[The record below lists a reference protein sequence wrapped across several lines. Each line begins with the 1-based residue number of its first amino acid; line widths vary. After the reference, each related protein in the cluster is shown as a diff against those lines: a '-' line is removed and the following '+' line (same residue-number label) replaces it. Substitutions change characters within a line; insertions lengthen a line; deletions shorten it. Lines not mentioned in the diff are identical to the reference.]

1 MTKYSDV
8 IRRLFLQ
15 IEALYVFS
23 MLKSTITSQFGRDTW
38 VRKVLRDHD
47 IPLDSPALTYFDPP
61 VREKSSFGPQI
72 ASFNIR
78 EVKQSLCTS
87 SLLLTRP
94 SFMQLQSRLSTIFH
108 DTLALVP
115 LFSAKPD
122 PAFLLAHGG
131 DNFKKNTVDEL
142 LLKLSSYP
150 LSNYRYFIA
159 AQKVVAE
166 QYHKVLKYRWQE
178 GIYRAMQGLVE
189 TEFEYKD
196 GVHL

>member
-1 MTKYSDV
+1 VSLQLTKYSDD

-23 MLKSTITSQFGRDTW
+23 ILKSTITSQVGRDTW
-38 VRKVLRDHD
+38 VRKVLRDHE
-47 IPLDSPALTYFDPP
+47 IPLDAPALTYFVPP
-61 VREKSSFGPQI
+61 VRGKSSYGPEL
-72 ASFNIR
+72 ASFDIR

-94 SFMQLQSRLSTIFH
+94 SFLQLQSRLSTIFH
-108 DTLALVP
+108 DTLAHVP
-115 LFSAKPD
+115 LFLAKPE
-122 PAFLLAHGG
+122 PAFLLSHGG
-131 DNFKKNTVDEL
+131 ENFKKNTVDEL

-166 QYHKVLKYRWQE
+166 
-178 GIYRAMQGLVE
+178 
-189 TEFEYKD
+189 
-196 GVHL
+196 